1 MAAIGQGTGLSPVP
15 ANVSMNVSMNVSAD
29 RALAHQVPAGSGKDK
44 IKSVSQD
51 FETIFLTNMF
61 ENMFD
66 GLDDDGPFGSGAGNG
81 PWRSMLTEQYAKSIS
96 QSGGVGVAKQI
107 EQQLVSLQE
116 SHQ

>member
-1 MAAIGQGTGLSPVP
+1 MASIASTGFAPVP
-15 ANVSMNVSMNVSAD
+15 MD
-29 RALAHQVPAGSGKDK
+29 RALAHQLPTHPGMGKVPA
-44 IKSVSQD
+44 VAQD
-51 FETIFLTNMF
+51 FETVFLTNMF

-96 QSGGVGVAKQI
+96 QSGGVGVAKHI
-107 EQQLVSLQE
+107 ERQLVSLQE

>member
-1 MAAIGQGTGLSPVP
+1 MAAIGQNTGLVSVPV
-15 ANVSMNVSMNVSAD
+15 N
-29 RALAHQVPAGSGKDK
+29 RELAHQAPANSGKDK
-44 IKSVSQD
+44 IKAVSQD

-66 GLDDDGPFGSGAGNG
+66 GLEDDGPFGSGAGNG
-81 PWRSMLTEQYAKSIS
+81 PWRSMLTEQYAKSIA

-107 EQQLVSLQE
+107 ERQLVSLQE